1 MGVQFGNSEDD
12 LKNCEFAGIGTLPA
26 RRILQYDNDSYN
38 YCQKC
43 KPGFYN
49 TQIPVVGTFY
59 LASQEY
65 RCAEATGFW
74 KGCQHKSS
82 GTSPVCTQ
90 CEVGYQM
97 IAPG

>member
-1 MGVQFGNSEDD
+1 MGVQFGYSEDN
-12 LKNCEFAGIGTLPA
+12 LKNCKFAGFGAAPA

-49 TQIPVVGTFY
+49 TQNTEVWWGT
-59 LASQEY
+59 ASLEY

-74 KGCQHKSS
+74 QGCQHKSS